1 MSEEGLYKIW
11 YEFKVYQERR
21 PEMEEKKELLS
32 VFAESVRNVLG
43 KNLKKII
50 VYGSYARGDNYENS
64 DIDIMILT
72 VLSDQENEI
81 AADKIY
87 DIAFDYEID
96 YGTVINPVLKNEN
109 QFNYWLGALPFY
121 DNVKRDGIEIG

>member
-1 MSEEGLYKIW
+1 
-11 YEFKVYQERR
+11 
-21 PEMEEKKELLS
+21 MEEKKELLS